1 MMTSFTFQ
9 VLPEVYAVCKLP
21 PESPIPQWAS
31 GASGFLSITKTQT
44 ELSIVCQQ
52 ASVPTG
58 IETSSDWR
66 VLGIV
71 GMLDFSMVGVL
82 SAISGLLASQS
93 ISIFVISTF
102 DTDYIMVKQS
112 HLSAAMEVLRLAGHT
127 IQGV

>member
-1 MMTSFTFQ
+1 MMSYFTFQ
-9 VLPEVYAVCKLP
+9 LLPQAYAVCKLP
-21 PESPIPQWAS
+21 QESPIPQWAE
-31 GASGFLSITKTQT
+31 GASGFWSITKTQT

-58 IETSSDWR
+58 IETSTDWR

-71 GMLDFSMVGVL
+71 GTLDFSMVGVL

-102 DTDYIMVKQS
+102 DTDYILVKQS
-112 HLSAAMEVLRLAGHT
+112 HLSNTIEALQLAGHT

>member
-1 MMTSFTFQ
+1 MMTSFIFQ
-9 VLPEVYAVCKLP
+9 VLPEAYAVFKLP
-21 PESPIPQWAS
+21 QESAVPQWAS

-52 ASVPTG
+52 ARVPTD

-71 GMLDFSMVGVL
+71 GTLDFSMVGVL
-82 SAISGLLASQS
+82 SAISGLLASQL

-112 HLSAAMEVLRLAGHT
+112 QLSNAMEVLRLAGHT
-127 IQGV
+127 VLSA

>member
-9 VLPEVYAVCKLP
+9 LLPEAYAVCKLP
-21 PESPIPQWAS
+21 PESPIPQWTS
-31 GASGFLSITKTQT
+31 GASGFFSITKTQS

-52 ASVPTG
+52 VGVPTD
-58 IETSSDWR
+58 IEISTDWR

-71 GMLDFSMVGVL
+71 GTLDFSMVGVL

-102 DTDYIMVKQS
+102 DTDYILVKQS
-112 HLSAAMEVLRLAGHT
+112 HLSNAIEVLHLAGHT
-127 IQGV
+127 VLPA